1 MAATTSCRVRLAQ
14 PQQLPAK
21 LTSLLHVELQNKF
34 KHRAEGVTA
43 ASTGTP
49 APPTTNRDPVDATVF
64 RRLDAPTPSTST
76 ASHGNGAAA
85 SGAADEEVKKVK
97 RALLTLQAQTKAA
110 VEGMLARIDHQQK
123 ERLALVSALRDM
135 KATMT
140 QQQELTKKLEQQT
153 LYVYQTLQKV
163 QQDVAALQAKK

>member
-1 MAATTSCRVRLAQ
+1 
-14 PQQLPAK
+14 
-21 LTSLLHVELQNKF
+21 
-34 KHRAEGVTA
+34 
-43 ASTGTP
+43 
-49 APPTTNRDPVDATVF
+49 VDATVF

-76 ASHGNGAAA
+76 ASHANGAAA